1 MIKYFQFFSVASVVA
16 CCGWLAPV
24 RLVGLHGGMQDSPA
38 TPANTA
44 GRQQNT
50 AVITAS
56 EVADWRLE
64 GPVRTV
70 AF

>member
-1 MIKYFQFFSVASVVA
+1 M
-16 CCGWLAPV
+16 WLAGSGEAGGAAWWHA
-24 RLVGLHGGMQDSPA
+24 GLSPA
-38 TPANTA
+38 TPADTA